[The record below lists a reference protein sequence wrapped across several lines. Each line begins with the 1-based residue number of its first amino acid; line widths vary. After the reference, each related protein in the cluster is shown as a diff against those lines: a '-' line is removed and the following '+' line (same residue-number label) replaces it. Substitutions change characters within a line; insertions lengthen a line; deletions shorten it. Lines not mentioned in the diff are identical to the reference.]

1 MSTMGK
7 EHASSSTK
15 KTRYAVMCGKDF
27 IVPSNAS
34 KGTCVP
40 ASYWKGHGGGM
51 KQRLEPNMNN
61 KSNSLTTVAKD
72 NLVLEYEE
80 D

>member
-1 MSTMGK
+1 
-7 EHASSSTK
+7 
-15 KTRYAVMCGKDF
+15 
-27 IVPSNAS
+27 
-34 KGTCVP
+34 
-40 ASYWKGHGGGM
+40 M
-51 KQRLEPNMNN
+51 KQRLEPNTTE